1 MARFRWF
8 GVVGTSLLVVV
19 GCSGSQSA
27 TDKVDAVAP
36 APVSSLD
43 SPTGSSL
50 STLPSPAFGVARI
63 QTAEGL
69 LTIDLSNGKSSFVDG
84 LVNAEWTRIASVDKG
99 VAKLVDAAS
108 REELRTANVPEGLHV
123 AAISADGRY
132 AAYSDAPEY
141 GLRGLPKART
151 TTRVAVVSPSTNREA
166 KAQVWDFPG
175 NLVPEAFSS
184 NGRLLYVLDYVP
196 AAAPDH
202 YEVRTIDLLTGA
214 KVDVG
219 GRPKDAPQVE
229 QMQGNARTSLYSPD
243 RQMLFTLYSEY
254 GEQGKAFIHALNL
267 QENWS
272 YCLDLPDSGRFGDG
286 QATLAMSRDNKLY
299 VLGDSGQ
306 IAQIDAQPYGL
317 TVERT
322 VQLPAATP
330 AKNRPTAAVEGSRL
344 IVGHDD
350 RVFFL
355 DRSTLRISDT
365 ITMPSAVVGLTGDGN
380 GRVAIATPSAID
392 IVDQPAVTRRA
403 GLDTKLPVI
412 MRFDLE

>member
-8 GVVGTSLLVVV
+8 GVVGATLLVVV

-27 TDKVDAVAP
+27 SDKVDAVAP
-36 APVSSLD
+36 APVSSVD
-43 SPTGSSL
+43 SSTGSSA
-50 STLPSPAFGVARI
+50 TARPSPALGVARI
-63 QTAEGL
+63 QTADGL
-69 LTIDLSNGKSSFVDG
+69 LTIDLANGKSSFVDG
-84 LVNAEWTRIASVDKG
+84 LVNADWTRVASVDKG
-99 VAKLVDAAS
+99 VARLVDAAS
-108 REELRTANVPEGLHV
+108 REELRRANVPDGLHV
-123 AAISADGRY
+123 AAISADGRFV
-132 AAYSDAPEY
+132 AYSESPEY
-141 GLRGLPKART
+141 GLRGIPKART
-151 TTRVAVVSPSTNREA
+151 TTRVAVVASASARDA
-166 KAQVWDFPG
+166 KAQVLDLPG

-202 YEVRTIDLLTGA
+202 YEVRTIDLVTGITT
-214 KVDVG
+214 DVG
-219 GRPKDAPQVE
+219 SRLKEPATE

-267 QENWS
+267 SENWS
-272 YCLDLPDSGRFGDG
+272 FCIDLPDSGRFGDG

-306 IAQIDAQPYGL
+306 IAQVDAQPYGL

-355 DRSTLRISDT
+355 DRSTLRIDQT
-365 ITMPSAVVGLTGDGN
+365 ITMPSTVVGLTGDGN